1 MEFWKKNNL
10 GFFFEKPLKSCWSK
24 ESIFGERFVY
34 DLNNTMSY
42 ITMSYSQTPFPY
54 MWIFWWHNRFE
65 IQKLVI
71 IIGLI
76 IYLNPHIGIL
86 IRCEPEM
93 KKNKIYFVCCFW
105 ILLHTLNYSIKKKN
119 SKYFLFLLLYI
130 QHQPILT
137 CMYYMFVYLTFSY
150 FF

>member
-1 MEFWKKNNL
+1 L
-10 GFFFEKPLKSCWSK
+10 GFFFEKPLKSCQQTLLV
-24 ESIFGERFVY
+24 FGERFVY

-54 MWIFWWHNRFE
+54 MWIFLRHNRFE

-93 KKNKIYFVCCFW
+93 KKKNLFCLLLLNSTTYFELF
-105 ILLHTLNYSIKKKN
+105 HKKKKFKIFPVSITVHPTPTN
-119 SKYFLFLLLYI
+119 SYLYVLYVCVPHIFLLL
-130 QHQPILT
+130 LNL
-137 CMYYMFVYLTFSY
+137 ML
-150 FF
+150 